1 MKRASIYLK
10 GGFGNQVFQYC
21 LANYLRSQNYKVVID
36 THFYEKNFE
45 KGNNTPREI
54 IFEPNLL
61 GFKKTSNLY
70 KNLLKILRKV
80 NSLEIKFFTYEFFK
94 GYDFNEEKVKDFNE
108 FDGYWQNTNLLSF
121 NKEFIKNTLENIP
134 LIKNALSFPR
144 EGNNSFV
151 HIRRRDYIQMSEELN
166 IFFYEKSLEYLK
178 NNIAGFKFDIFTDDY
193 EWVKSQQ
200 IFNKA
205 ENIYSEND
213 LNNDPIETF
222 ATMLSYNNFIV
233 GNSTFSLIAAFIA
246 ESDSSIVVI
255 ADPWFREIR
264 HPGFDFENWIKIEN
278 K

>member
-144 EGNNSFV
+144 EANNSFV
-151 HIRRRDYIQMSEELN
+151 HIRRRDYIQMGEELN

-222 ATMLSYNNFIV
+222 AKMLSYNNFIV
-233 GNSTFSLIAAFIA
+233 GNSTFSLIAAFIV

-264 HPGFDFENWIKIEN
+264 HPGFDFKNWIKIEN